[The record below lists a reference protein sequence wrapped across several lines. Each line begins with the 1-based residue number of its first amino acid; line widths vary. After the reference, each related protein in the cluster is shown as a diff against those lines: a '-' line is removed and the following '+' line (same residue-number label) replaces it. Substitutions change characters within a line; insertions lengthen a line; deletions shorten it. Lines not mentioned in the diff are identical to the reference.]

1 MDTVIF
7 QIQIEAVIGIWRSD
21 IAIDNIEFTKG
32 ACPPFTPT
40 TISPTTQKMVTST
53 PTIPLHL
60 LSESKPVALTL
71 IIHQV
76 TNSSI
81 PC

>member
-1 MDTVIF
+1 M
-7 QIQIEAVIGIWRSD
+7 IGVWRSD

-40 TISPTTQKMVTST
+40 TIAPTTQKMVSST

-60 LSESKPVALTL
+60 LSESKRDSHNASS
-71 IIHQV
+71 H
-76 TNSSI
+76 SSI
-81 PC
+81 SF